1 MTRPK
6 PFAKTGSAS
15 SAYLKAP
22 MCTLQLAC
30 DGDNLNILSRERG
43 YCGKCMEAAKKRG
56 KKLPTPKGETS

>member
-6 PFAKTGSAS
+6 PMVQSVS
-15 SAYLKAP
+15 NAYLKAP

-56 KKLPTPKGETS
+56 KKLPPPKEPTDG